1 MISLKNI
8 IIVLVVL
15 ISSYIGVL
23 KSKVYINR
31 ENEIKN
37 FLNALLILRNKI
49 EYTNMI
55 LKDIFKEI
63 SEYIYKDNKNVFERV
78 YRLDGNTRKNF
89 ENEILKSE
97 VFLDEDKS
105 VILDFVRSLG
115 KLDKLSQIKSIDI
128 CYNFLIKN
136 LENAKEEK
144 FKNVK
149 MCKTLGIVI
158 GLVIGIIFI

>member
-8 IIVLVVL
+8 IIVLVIL

-78 YRLDGNTRKNF
+78 YRLDGNIRKNF

>member
-1 MISLKNI
+1 MISFKNI

>member
-1 MISLKNI
+1 MISFKNI

-63 SEYIYKDNKNVFERV
+63 SEYIYKDNNNVFERV